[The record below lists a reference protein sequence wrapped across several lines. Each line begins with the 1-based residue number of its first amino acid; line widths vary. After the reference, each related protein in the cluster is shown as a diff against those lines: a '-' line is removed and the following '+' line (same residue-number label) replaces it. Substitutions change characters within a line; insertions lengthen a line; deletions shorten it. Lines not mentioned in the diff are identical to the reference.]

1 MAGAQGYQVVHPD
14 ADTRKDYRAIYDA
27 SGRADLI
34 NDLIGRISRGGEIVL
49 AGFYQDPLSFA
60 FPPAFMKE
68 ARLRIAAEWNADDL
82 MATRALVESGALSL
96 DGLITHER
104 TAAEATDAYE
114 QAFTD
119 PSCLKMILNWSAA
132 A

>member
-1 MAGAQGYQVVHPD
+1 
-14 ADTRKDYRAIYDA
+14 
-27 SGRADLI
+27 
-34 NDLIGRISRGGEIVL
+34 
-49 AGFYQDPLSFA
+49 
-60 FPPAFMKE
+60 MKE